1 MSQLVNNNE
10 EECKFLQVLKI
21 ILSQPDFRSN
31 RTGVRTKSIFC
42 PPELR
47 FSLRDNQ
54 FPLLTTRKLSL
65 RLIFE
70 ELMWMIRGQTD
81 VSILQSKRV
90 NVWNANSTR
99 EFLDHNGKSHI
110 AEGHI
115 GKSYGYQFRKYGGY
129 YDQLSNA
136 IHLIRNDPTNRR
148 IIINLW
154 NPCDLDDMALPPCLY
169 CYQFYVSNGM
179 LSCKATQRSSD
190 ITLAGGWNIAT
201 ISLLTILIAH
211 VCDLVPNEIIWSVG
225 DAHIYENQIESAT
238 QQCEQIPNSFPTLH
252 ITRSVKDI
260 THFEFDYLELRDY
273 HPQKSISVAMN
284 A

>member
-1 MSQLVNNNE
+1 MTTQHNNE
-10 EECKFLQVLKI
+10 EECKFLQVLQM

-99 EFLDHNGKSHI
+99 EFLDQSGKSHI

-129 YDQLSNA
+129 YDQLLNA

-225 DAHIYENQIESAT
+225 DAHIYENQIESASH
-238 QQCEQIPNSFPTLH
+238 QCEQIPKSFPTLH

-260 THFEFDYLELRDY
+260 TQFEFECLELRNY